1 MELILR
7 KVQKKHLPL
16 IHELAKMLRVEVEAK
31 EQSPYDP
38 DFVAEILQAEQDIN
52 DGKGVKIATQDL
64 WK

>member
-1 MELILR
+1 MELILK

-31 EQSPYDP
+31 GDSPYDP
-38 DFVAEILQAEQDIN
+38 DFVAEILQAEQDIK